1 MGKKISLKK
10 GYNLNLL
17 GEAEKQI
24 NEIDPDELFGFKP
37 TDFESIN
44 PKLIVKEGDKVKAG
58 QALFFDKNQPEI
70 KFPSSVS
77 GIVQEIFRG
86 PKRIVLAIKI
96 IADKNQVYEKC
107 NFSGKLDQENV
118 LKYLLHTN
126 LWWIIQQRP
135 FGCIANPNDR
145 PKGIFISGFDTSP
158 LAPDLSYLIQGNQEA
173 FNKGLEMIH
182 ALAGGNLHIGAK
194 KDTQALFNYG
204 EIYEFSGPHPAG
216 NVGIQIHHISPVMP
230 GQLAWTVDVQNV
242 ILLGNILLTGEYHT
256 ERIIPITGSQVNNP
270 EYLKL
275 KIGQSLESIYGRYTI
290 GEENRYIQGN
300 VLTGKSSSE
309 NDYLSFNTKQ
319 ITIIPEGRYQEFMGW
334 VLPSTKKLSLSRTL
348 FSWIF
353 KNKKFKV
360 DTNTHGEQRP
370 FVVTGQYEKV
380 LPMNIMPVQLLK
392 AILSKDIEKMEALG
406 ITEVIE
412 EDLALCEFVCS
423 SKIDVQKIIRE
434 GLDLL
439 KSES

>member
-10 GYNLNLL
+10 GFNLSLL

-58 QALFFDKNQPEI
+58 QALFFDKNHPDI
-70 KFPSSVS
+70 KFPSTVS
-77 GIVQEIFRG
+77 GKVLEILRG

-96 IADKNQVYEKC
+96 LSDKKQVFEKC
-107 NFSGKLDQENV
+107 KFSGKLTKENV
-118 LKYLLHTN
+118 QKFLLETN

-135 FGCIANPNDR
+135 FGCIANPNDT
-145 PKGIFISGFDTSP
+145 PKGIFISGFDSSP

-182 ALAGGNLHIGAK
+182 ALADGNLHIGAK
-194 KDTQALFNYG
+194 KDTEALFKLG
-204 EIYEFSGPHPAG
+204 EIHEFSGPHPSG

-230 GQLAWTVDVQNV
+230 GQLAWTVDVQN
-242 ILLGNILLTGEYHT
+242 ILLLGNILINGEFNT

-275 KIGQSLESIYGRYTI
+275 KIGQSLASIYNRYTQRD
-290 GEENRYIQGN
+290 ENRYIQGN

-309 NDYLSFNTKQ
+309 DDFLSYHSKQ
-319 ITIIPEGRYQEFMGW
+319 LTIIPEGRYKEFMGW
-334 VLPSTKKLSLSRTL
+334 VLPSFEKLSLSKTL
-348 FSWIF
+348 FSWIL

-370 FVVTGQYEKV
+370 FVVSGQYEKV

-392 AILSKDIEKMEALG
+392 AILAKDIEKMEALG

-423 SKIDVQKIIRE
+423 SKIDVQKILRE